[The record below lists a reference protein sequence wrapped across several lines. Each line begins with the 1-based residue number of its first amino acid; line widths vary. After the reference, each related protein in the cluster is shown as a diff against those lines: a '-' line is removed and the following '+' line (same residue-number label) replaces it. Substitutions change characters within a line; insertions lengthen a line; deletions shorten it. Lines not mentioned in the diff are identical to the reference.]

1 MYYILQS
8 GQAPSHEIMSAMESL
23 HDAEHQDFWDVLHV
37 VNRVT
42 KAGADVNVLDK
53 VSYCQASYY
62 V

>member
-1 MYYILQS
+1 MQS

-23 HDAEHQDFWDVLHV
+23 HSAKHGDFLDVLHV

-53 VSYCQASYY
+53 VSYRQAPYY
-62 V
+62 NN

>member
-8 GQAPSHEIMSAMESL
+8 GQAPSHEIMSAMKSL
-23 HDAEHQDFWDVLHV
+23 HDAEDQDFWDVLHV
-37 VNRVT
+37 VT